1 MSDDPDWKET
11 QAKLLREIEAFARSK
26 PDLAAI
32 NAADKPAPKAA
43 AAPTPQSAG
52 RPAVAAAPAQPAT
65 APDAP
70 PPQASGSLLERLKR
84 EAQAKRLTDS
94 QVLAN
99 QGHVQRAISDALQST
114 FQYLREFCEQLN
126 VLKPACPIA
135 YRLLNLVQIDGLVWQ
150 EGRTDY
156 RLVAEAKEER
166 LLEQVTQRFRLAAD
180 RKFAIEREN
189 PAHEAF
195 RRALIEANI
204 AYHEEEFR
212 NEKSRVERARYTFSG
227 EVKAGLALIAD
238 YQAGDIRFLTRNIRR
253 FGAVEY
259 RVPYETLNQE
269 TFEEIGRLIL
279 GDENRIDKMF
289 RRVA

>member
-1 MSDDPDWKET
+1 MSNDPNWKET
-11 QAKLLREIEAFARSK
+11 QAKLLREIEIFARSK
-26 PDLAAI
+26 HDLAAMD
-32 NAADKPAPKAA
+32 AADKTKPKAA
-43 AAPTPQSAG
+43 AALTPQAAV
-52 RPAVAAAPAQPAT
+52 RPAAAAAPAQPAA
-65 APDAP
+65 APAAP

-94 QVLAN
+94 QVQVN

-126 VLKPACPIA
+126 VLKPPYPVA
-135 YRLLNLVQIDGLVWQ
+135 YNLLNLAQIDGLVWQ
-150 EGRTDY
+150 EGRTDF
-156 RLVAEAKEER
+156 RLVPEAKEER
-166 LLEQVTQRFRLAAD
+166 LLEQVTLRFRLAAD
-180 RKFAIEREN
+180 RQFSVEREN

-212 NEKSRVERARYTFSG
+212 NEKSRVERALYTFAG
-227 EVKAGLALIAD
+227 EVKAGLAFGAD
-238 YQAGDIRFLTRNIRR
+238 YQAGDIRFVTRNLRR
-253 FGAVEY
+253 FGAAEY
-259 RVPYETLNQE
+259 RVPYEMLNQE

-279 GDENRIDKMF
+279 GEENRIDKML